1 MVVKAKTTQDEN
13 TAMKNTIST
22 LETEN
27 TKLKNKLKLTESH
40 LRISDQKSKILE
52 NEFEIEKK
60 SYRDLEVKF
69 QNATQVPPEFN
80 NLQEMDLK
88 IQSDRRRNIEDR
100 KKINYEIKK
109 IREEKAAL
117 EEESRKIAAIKKIII
132 DGKMK
137 SSEKWKLNELNASNN
152 GKMVDKKSIAA
163 AAAAAGGGD
172 TGSTAKIYRTEEEM
186 SDMRTVLK
194 TIEEEHSRDEGT
206 VTVSEECVTNCFENN
221 NKHNN
226 KDNENDRDEYED
238 AHRQVQSLRALLTHT
253 QEQALSDQRQDAIAL
268 QELNRKF
275 DQLTLNY
282 QANVAAIAH
291 NAKEDARNVRNVR
304 SEDLLIA
311 QNFKIQSLEED
322 NSQKNM
328 ALSVLTRDLDTVRAD
343 GVRFRERAEK
353 LSRVL
358 ELTKEMFEKRF
369 TELRVQIRKTRE
381 SVEDFDPYFD
391 GECHR
396 LVTVFGQTVRLFSM
410 NQSVL
415 HERGLEQLTTT
426 LNNTHRSEVQS
437 LRLVIVSL
445 QMQIGKLK
453 GDSHLTRSVVESIQ
467 HTEIDSAID
476 MKKLSDKDGEEEE
489 KNSQGVAEGGDL
501 KNMTD
506 NEHVYV
512 PRNHSDSSSLFK
524 ANTVVPAAATVPAT
538 TVPAAVS
545 APAPA
550 PVVAVYGSHDS
561 LSNSLMSDS
570 ERAAFESVLRGVLE
584 SLETVSLLTQGEVS
598 DILLL
603 ATQNEEPSFIAA
615 SRAKSLI
622 SDKLSTSSMEMKKL
636 KNEIE
641 LLQRELKYEISE
653 KIREKESKEP

>member
-13 TAMKNTIST
+13 TALKNTIST

-27 TKLKNKLKLTESH
+27 TKLKNKLKMTESH

-88 IQSDRRRNIEDR
+88 IQADRRRNIEDR

-152 GKMVDKKSIAA
+152 VKMVDKKSIAA
-163 AAAAAGGGD
+163 AVAAGGGD

-186 SDMRTVLK
+186 SGMRAVLK

-206 VTVSEECVTNCFENN
+206 VTVRGECVTNCFENN

-291 NAKEDARNVRNVR
+291 NAKEDASNVRNVR

-328 ALSVLTRDLDTVRAD
+328 ALSVLTRDLETVRAD

-453 GDSHLTRSVVESIQ
+453 GDGHLTRSVVESIQ
-467 HTEIDSAID
+467 HSEIDSAID
-476 MKKLSDKDGEEEE
+476 MKKLSDKDGDEEE
-489 KNSQGVAEGGDL
+489 KNSQGVAEGGNL

-524 ANTVVPAAATVPAT
+524 ANTVVPAAATL
-538 TVPAAVS
+538 PAAVS
-545 APAPA
+545 ATAPS
-550 PVVAVYGSHDS
+550 PVAAVYGSHDS